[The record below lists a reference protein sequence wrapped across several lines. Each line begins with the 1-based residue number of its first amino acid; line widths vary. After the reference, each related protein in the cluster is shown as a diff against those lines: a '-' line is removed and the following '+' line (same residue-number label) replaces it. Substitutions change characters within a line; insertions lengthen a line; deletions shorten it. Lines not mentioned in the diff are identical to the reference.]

1 MIAPF
6 VALCAC
12 SSSSGSAA
20 KSHPMGDDDASSAY
34 DASRADDGGGADA
47 AASTLAAGKSGADA
61 FCVAICGHEESC
73 AATLDASPAGL
84 TNCVSDC
91 QSANEAPATTPPTE
105 LLRADY
111 VSDLGAC
118 IARASCSEALQTSE
132 ATCASTVVSALV
144 PTQAVAVFCH
154 DVETSPCVAQDSGTP
169 DCVTGYLPYSD
180 DALNAAS
187 ACFAD
192 PSCASLGSCY
202 AAAFTQK

>member
-1 MIAPF
+1 MIAPCL
-6 VALCAC
+6 ALCAC
-12 SSSSGSAA
+12 SSSSGSATKGA
-20 KSHPMGDDDASSAY
+20 DDASSAD
-34 DASRADDGGGADA
+34 DASRADGGGGAVA
-47 AASTLAAGKSGADA
+47 GGAVAAGQSGADA
-61 FCVAICGHEESC
+61 FCAAICHHEESC
-73 AATLDASPAGL
+73 AAMLDASPAGL

-91 QSANEAPATTPPTE
+91 QSANEAPTATPPTE

-118 IARASCSEALQTSE
+118 IAQASCSEALETSE
-132 ATCASTVVSALV
+132 TTCASTVVSALV

-154 DVETSPCVAQDSGTP
+154 DVETSPCVARDSGTA

-187 ACFAD
+187 ACLAD
-192 PSCASLGSCY
+192 PSCGSLGACY